1 MASVESFSFCI
12 MLIRKG
18 AFCAKCAGLDQN
30 GPISSRIANTVSG
43 LPDFIYIRLLKLSL
57 QSQVLNERLTLSLHS
72 QAVVGSNM
80 GAKT

>member
-1 MASVESFSFCI
+1 MSPPPCQPSWRPQKVLVFFI

-30 GPISSRIANTVSG
+30 GSISSRIANTVSG

-57 QSQVLNERLTLSLHS
+57 QSQV
-72 QAVVGSNM
+72 
-80 GAKT
+80 